1 MYGLARSMDV
11 TSNLPERQI
20 SRGINGPPR
29 CIPCLVC
36 KSFSSTLAYMVP
48 TFHSSCPQC
57 DATFTRV
64 MYDFQHLAIYLRCV
78 RPMRCADT
86 RSQGKRRH
94 HSFQVRLTIFLIY
107 RHNGVVLDLLE
118 QSPEHDENT
127 QSRTDALP
135 SPKSNEEIEGCTN
148 STTQSTPTYSGPSN
162 YYRLHTTTI
171 SRTLQC
177 FTYEFIYFTLGQ
189 LIFPHNF
196 SNYP

>member
-1 MYGLARSMDV
+1 MDV

-36 KSFSSTLAYMVP
+36 KSISSILAYMVP
-48 TFHSSCPQC
+48 TFNSSCPQC

-64 MYDFQHLAIYLRCV
+64 MYNFLRLTIYLRFV
-78 RPMRCADT
+78 RPMPCADT

-94 HSFQVRLTIFLIY
+94 STFQVRLTIFLIY

-135 SPKSNEEIEGCTN
+135 SSKSNEEIESCTT
-148 STTQSTPTYSGPSN
+148 STTLGTPTYSGPSN
-162 YYRLHTTTI
+162 YYRLHTATI

-177 FTYEFIYFTLGQ
+177 STYEFICFTLEQ

-196 SNYP
+196 SNYH